1 MARLVTIAPSN
12 AQWKKDL
19 ARFDAEIARLE
30 GRAKEAG
37 KN

>member
-1 MARLVTIAPSN
+1 MIAIAPSN
-12 AQWKKDL
+12 AQWNEDL
-19 ARFDAEIARLE
+19 ARFEAEIARLE